1 MTDRT
6 TLPYAIFGAT
16 GKVGKELLSFFSAAA
31 IPVTAVTRDA
41 GKAIRLPFVTW
52 EMADLED
59 AARVTD
65 IVKNSKGIFL
75 ASSYSDKM
83 VAHQGN
89 VVTAAAVAGI
99 SPLVKLSAKGVV
111 ESPDSIASKAHA
123 QVEQLIKDA
132 GIDYT
137 ILRPASFIQGRA
149 GMYMKSILEEKKIY
163 EAVGDARIPFIDTR
177 DIAEVAFRVLTEP
190 ALHRNKSY
198 VLTGGEAINY
208 HELADIFS
216 RALGE
221 QISYVP
227 LTPDD
232 MRLRMEQEGSQPI
245 WIAFF
250 LNWAKSQREAGGQ
263 TSPWVQEILGKPP
276 RRIQDYITEY
286 TRTLKGTI

>member
-41 GKAIRLPFVTW
+41 GKAIRLPFVNW

-59 AARVTD
+59 AARVTE

-83 VAHQGN
+83 VVHQGN
-89 VVTAAAVAGI
+89 VVIAAAEAGI

-111 ESPDSIASKAHA
+111 ESADSIASKAHA

-137 ILRPASFIQGRA
+137 ILQPASFMQGWVST
-149 GMYMKSILEEKKIY
+149 YMKTMQEEKKIY
-163 EAVGDARIPFIDTR
+163 ETIGDARIPFIDTR
-177 DIAEVAFRVLTEP
+177 DIAEVAFRVLTTP
-190 ALHRNKSY
+190 SLHRNKSY
-198 VLTGGEAINY
+198 VLTGGAAVNY
-208 HELADIFS
+208 YELADMFS

-221 QISYVP
+221 VITYVP
-227 LTPDD
+227 LSPED
-232 MRLRMEQEGSQPI
+232 MRLRMEQEGRQPV
-245 WIAFF
+245 WINFF
-250 LNWAKSQREAGGQ
+250 LNWAKNQREAGGQ
-263 TSPWVQEILGKPP
+263 TSPWVHEILGKAP
-276 RRIQDYITEY
+276 RRIEDYITEY